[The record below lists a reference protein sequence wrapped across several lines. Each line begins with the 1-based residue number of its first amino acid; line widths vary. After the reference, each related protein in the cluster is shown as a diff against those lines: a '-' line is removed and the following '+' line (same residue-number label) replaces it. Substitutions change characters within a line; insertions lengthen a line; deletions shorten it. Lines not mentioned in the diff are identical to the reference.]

1 LKRSRHSS
9 FRALAGV
16 LWTAMTIALFLSLL
30 VTPDYVRAE
39 AGDTRE
45 LHFTILHTNDLHS
58 ALIPHSP
65 AVDYHPEKANPTI
78 GGLARLATAVHEI
91 RAVREEP
98 VLLLDAGDFLA
109 GSAFAWL
116 ALQGYAAE
124 LTIMQEI
131 GYDVVIIG
139 NHEYDYGPDMLA
151 QYLIEAGYP
160 EAHAT
165 TLVLAS
171 NAVAPPDHPLAAP
184 DLLRTSG
191 ILELENGLRLG
202 VFGLMGEDA
211 VSLIGDPGGMEF
223 LDEHAVARQAV
234 QELKA
239 QGAHVIVAITHS
251 GVCGDRALARE
262 VPGINVIVGGH
273 CHTVLHRPILQGDTL
288 IVQAGSL
295 GEYLGQLELAY
306 NTDTDKLRVRNENNH
321 SPFLIPIDDTF
332 ACHPGINSLVE
343 KYTLIL
349 NEHISEVT
357 DGEFE
362 DIMNTVA
369 RSDFVLSNEP
379 RLNET
384 PLGNFISDAMR
395 LFTEAIIGEKV
406 AVAVTANG
414 VIRTSISPGTME
426 HSLGNISFYEIAEA
440 VSLGYGTDGYGGL
453 PIVSFYVSGGE
464 IRRLLETA
472 ILMEQFAGDTF
483 FLQFSGLRYSYNPTN
498 AVLLTVPFIDLPLP
512 TTRAVV
518 AAELYVGEGVQPV
531 DGEGY
536 VPLRRG
542 DERLYRVATDYYI
555 LSFLPWV
562 TDLLPRLEIVPKNAQ
577 GEAVSPDTWQD
588 LIVRCNDG
596 HELKVWRTMV
606 YHAAAQPQGA
616 DGLPWIADY
625 YASTAGRINRVSSFP
640 LVGWLYL
647 LLAAVLALIAFLFVR
662 RRRLRRSLK
671 LSPP

>member
-1 LKRSRHSS
+1 
-9 FRALAGV
+9 
-16 LWTAMTIALFLSLL
+16 MTIFLLLSLL

-78 GGLARLATAVHEI
+78 GGLARLATAVDEI
-91 RAVREEP
+91 RAGKEEP

-116 ALQGYAAE
+116 TLQGYAAE

-139 NHEYDYGPDMLA
+139 NHEYDYGPDVLA

-171 NAVAPPDHPLAAP
+171 NAVAPPDYPLAAP
-184 DLLRTSG
+184 DLLRTSE

-251 GVCGDRALARE
+251 GVRSDRALARE

-273 CHTVLHRPILQGDTL
+273 CHTALHRPILQGDTL

-306 NTDTDKLRVRNENNH
+306 NTGTGKLRVRNENNH

-343 KYTLIL
+343 KYALIL

-369 RSDFVLSNEP
+369 RSDFVLSNQP

-395 LFTEAIIGEKV
+395 LVTEAIIGEKV
-406 AVAVTANG
+406 VIAVTANG
-414 VIRTSISPGTME
+414 VIRKSVSPGTME
-426 HSLGNISFYEIAEA
+426 HSRGNISFYEIADA
-440 VSLGYGTDGYGGL
+440 ISLGYGTDGYGGL
-453 PIVSFYVSGGE
+453 PIVSFYVSGE
-464 IRRLLETA
+464 EMRRMLEMAVLLE
-472 ILMEQFAGDTF
+472 QSAGDTF
-483 FLQFSGLRYSYNPTN
+483 FLQFSGIRYSYNPTN
-498 AVLLTVPFIDLPLP
+498 AVLFTVPFIDLPIP
-512 TTRAVV
+512 TARAVV
-518 AAELYVGEGVQPV
+518 GAELYVGEGVEPAN
-531 DGEGY
+531 GEGY

-562 TDLLPRLEIVPKNAQ
+562 TDLLPWLEIVPKNDH
-577 GEAVSPDTWQD
+577 GEPVPPDTWQD
-588 LIVRCNDG
+588 LIVRCKDG
-596 HELKVWRTMV
+596 HELKVWQTV
-606 YHAAAQPQGA
+606 VQHAANQPPGA
-616 DGLPWIADY
+616 DGLPRIADY
-625 YASTAGRINRVSSFP
+625 YANTAGRINRVWTFP

-671 LSPP
+671 PSPP